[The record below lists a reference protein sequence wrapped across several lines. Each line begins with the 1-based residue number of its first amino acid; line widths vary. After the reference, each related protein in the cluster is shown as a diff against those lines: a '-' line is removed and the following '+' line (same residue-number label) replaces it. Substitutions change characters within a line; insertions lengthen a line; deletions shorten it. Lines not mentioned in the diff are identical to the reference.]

1 MARRQPEHIV
11 VIGAGAAGLMA
22 ARELGRAGKKVTV
35 LEARDRCGGRIHP
48 LPIAQFGYPVEGG
61 AEFVHSE
68 APITRGLLREA
79 GFSLLPLQ
87 GARWSVEQGAFSRN
101 GLPDPHTA
109 QPRPVGLR

>member
-68 APITRGLLREA
+68 APVTRGLLGEA
-79 GFSLLPLQ
+79 GLSLLPLPG
-87 GARWSVEQGAFSRN
+87 GAMERGAGRFLAQRTAGS
-101 GLPDPHTA
+101 PHG
-109 QPRPVGLR
+109 PL